1 MSHPHL
7 EARRGR
13 FLCDAGLYLRADEL
27 GAAGALRG
35 LAPRAPSPPSPTA
48 TTRACPAGA
57 ATASVGSARHSGAR
71 RPRTRGASAARG
83 GSAPAAPA
91 SRSCA
96 SPTSRAPAGM
106 GVTQLGS
113 AVMDTR
119 CSACPP
125 DFFSNETSATQTCRP
140 HTRCDRDGRLTT
152 ANGTATRDSEC
163 GARTLDPARDD
174 ERPGAVEVGHMH
186 WIVPLSVA
194 IFFTVIFACCFDCY
208 KRKEPNN
215 RFQANVI
222 QVGNGNTVVH
232 G

>member
-1 MSHPHL
+1 MGEYLFAITALTTLASFVVPEVGAPPMSHPHL
-7 EARRGR
+7 EARGGR
-13 FLCDAGLYLRADEL
+13 FLCDAVRGFREAQRCRADADTRCECREGRFCPSSPCQQEL
-27 GAAGALRG
+27 CE
-35 LAPRAPSPPSPTA
+35 PHF
-48 TTRACPAGA
+48 ACPAG
-57 ATASVGSARHSGAR
+57 T
-71 RPRTRGASAARG
+71 
-83 GSAPAAPA
+83 
-91 SRSCA
+91 
-96 SPTSRAPAGM
+96 

-140 HTRCDRDGRLTT
+140 HTRCDRDGRLTI

-163 GARTLDPARDD
+163 GDRSLDPARED